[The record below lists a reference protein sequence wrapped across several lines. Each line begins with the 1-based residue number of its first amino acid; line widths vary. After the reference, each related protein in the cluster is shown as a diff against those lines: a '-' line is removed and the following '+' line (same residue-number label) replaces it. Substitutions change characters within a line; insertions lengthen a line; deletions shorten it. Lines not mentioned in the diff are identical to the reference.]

1 MDSHESPIP
10 AFLPRV
16 AERAVFSADKMQK
29 LDCALTDRLLLGLNC
44 FEPGQSQK
52 VHAHAGAD
60 KFYMVL
66 SGRAKVVVGA
76 EAREVGAGDLVFAP
90 AGVDHGV
97 ETAYERTVM
106 LVGITRASGGAA

>member
-1 MDSHESPIP
+1 MP

-16 AERAVFSADKMQK
+16 AERARFAAGKMQK
-29 LDCALTDRLLLGLNC
+29 IDCVETERLLLGLNC

-60 KFYMVL
+60 KFYLIL
-66 SGRAKVVVGA
+66 SGRAKVVVGG
-76 EAREVGAGDLVFAP
+76 EARDVGAGDLVFAP

-97 ETAYERTVM
+97 ETAHERTVM
-106 LVGITRASGGAA
+106 MVGITRGV